1 MGVQIKIRKK
11 IIDLYVGMENNVEI
25 LPKENVIFTILNMT
39 ISKSILQDKIK
50 QVDRQWILI
59 LLEILIL
66 RIASMVR
73 NVTKWI
79 VDVHSNIQ
87 VKIFQNIL
95 KKKRS
100 HISLI
105 EIKDNRDK
113 NPANSIWIVKIQI
126 VQKTTKLQVECLQPS
141 MQLTKISPRLR

>member
-1 MGVQIKIRKK
+1 MGAHIKIRKK
-11 IIDLYVGMENNVEI
+11 IIDLYVGMENIVKI

-73 NVTKWI
+73 NVTK
-79 VDVHSNIQ
+79 
-87 VKIFQNIL
+87 
-95 KKKRS
+95 
-100 HISLI
+100 
-105 EIKDNRDK
+105 
-113 NPANSIWIVKIQI
+113 
-126 VQKTTKLQVECLQPS
+126 
-141 MQLTKISPRLR
+141 

>member
-73 NVTKWI
+73 NVTK
-79 VDVHSNIQ
+79 
-87 VKIFQNIL
+87 
-95 KKKRS
+95 
-100 HISLI
+100 
-105 EIKDNRDK
+105 
-113 NPANSIWIVKIQI
+113 
-126 VQKTTKLQVECLQPS
+126 
-141 MQLTKISPRLR
+141 